1 MQYKNIKLK
10 YNFKYRAR
18 LSQYEIILFQSYS
31 KTMLL
36 KITKL
41 ISIYNDDIG
50 DQRVNADITIS

>member
-10 YNFKYRAR
+10 YNFKYHAR
-18 LSQYEIILFQSYS
+18 LSQNEIILFQSYS

-36 KITKL
+36 KFTKL
-41 ISIYNDDIG
+41 IFIYNDDIG